1 MLDITTLNTYLFYKL
16 RQKYNIRSTNK
27 TLMKFKMQFIL
38 ILNKSIWRG
47 FLKDFILLF
56 QITFIM
62 NNLRKSIF
70 VFITILTFSISKD
83 CQAQETKFKIIQ
95 DNNFEKLLSEKR
107 KINNSFS
114 IYKNFSI
121 QIFHGE
127 KNMAEEEYYEFK
139 RLSPTVDATI
149 IYNNPNYKVVVGNY
163 KNKID
168 AERNLKILSKK
179 YPGAFLVR
187 LKK

>member
-1 MLDITTLNTYLFYKL
+1 
-16 RQKYNIRSTNK
+16 
-27 TLMKFKMQFIL
+27 
-38 ILNKSIWRG
+38 
-47 FLKDFILLF
+47 
-56 QITFIM
+56 M
-62 NNLRKSIF
+62 NNLRNSIF
-70 VFITILTFSISKD
+70 VFITILTFTI
-83 CQAQETKFKIIQ
+83 CNNGYAQESKFKIIQ
-95 DNNFEKLLSEKR
+95 DNNFEKLLLEKR

-127 KNMAEEEYYEFK
+127 KSVGEEHYYEFK
-139 RLSPTVDATI
+139 KMYPAVDATI
-149 IYNNPNYKVVVGNY
+149 IYSNPNYKVVVGNY

-168 AERNLKILSKK
+168 AERNLKIFSKK